1 MKKATKFIVQT
12 AIILTILFIVA
23 STVSVIANFI
33 SEHLTMQIIYVVI
46 AIVMLILIKKERRG

>member
-1 MKKATKFIVQT
+1 MKKAIRFIVQT

-33 SEHLTMQIIYVVI
+33 AEHLTIQVIYVVI